1 MIATF
6 PFAIDPALTPIGRLF
21 GVVTERTDVQVDDEE
36 FVAHFGIWSMRVPL
50 TNVAGTTVT
59 GPYQRWRVAGGPR
72 LSLADRGLT
81 FATTTERGLCI
92 RFVAPMPAPW
102 PGGVP
107 RVTALTVTV
116 ADPEGLAEML
126 ATAGS
131 IP

>member
-36 FVAHFGIWSMRVPL
+36 LVAHFGIWSMRVPL
-50 TNVAGTTVT
+50 ANVAGTTVT
-59 GPYQRWRVAGGPR
+59 GPYKRWRVAGGPR

-92 RFVAPMPAPW
+92 RFVEPMPAPW
-102 PGGVP
+102 PGGLP
-107 RVTALTVTV
+107 TVTALTVTV
-116 ADPEGLAEML
+116 ADPDGLAEML
-126 ATAGS
+126 ATAAP